1 MCPLPNAEKRSPRV
15 YTLSQNQTLETF
27 ATGDNPTVMDIGK
40 PLSVEALNE
49 DELRRLVL
57 LKFAVTACKGDWVG
71 FLS

>member
-1 MCPLPNAEKRSPRV
+1 MPLPNAEKRSPRV

-40 PLSVEALNE
+40 PLSVEMLNE

-57 LKFAVTACKGDWVG
+57 LKFAVTAVKGDWVG